1 MKTIDM
7 IEILKNTNGELKHL
21 NKPIKGCWINLVSPT
36 RSELHQLKSLIDI
49 PNDII
54 TSVKDKNEISS
65 IEKYKDNLFV
75 LVRVPKAREDLEYE
89 TVPIGIIKTNDYVI
103 TISYYDNEI
112 IEILKTKQIN
122 TVKQGQFGLHLLLT
136 STEAYMKYLGE
147 INKKVYNIRKE
158 LQRSMK
164 NKNLM
169 KLLDIE
175 KSLVYFNT
183 SLEANKRLVE
193 KMKRDKIFKK
203 QHTNLV
209 DDVMEEY
216 SQAIQMTKI
225 YSDILTGMMD
235 GFSSV
240 ISNKLNTTMRF
251 LTSVT
256 IILMLP
262 TLVSSIYGMNIS
274 LPLESHP
281 SAFVILMLGSIL
293 LAAIGIVFFWKSDM
307 L

>member
-1 MKTIDM
+1 M

-21 NKPIKGCWINLVSPT
+21 NKPVKGCWINLISPT
-36 RSELHQLKSLIDI
+36 RSELHQLKSIIDI

-75 LVRVPKAREDLEYE
+75 LVQVPKAKEDLEYE
-89 TVPIGIIKTNDYVI
+89 TVPIGIIKTNDCVI

-122 TVKQGQFGLHLLLT
+122 TVKQGQFGLQLLLT

-158 LQRSMK
+158 LQKSMK

-203 QHTNLV
+203 QYINLV

-216 SQAIQMTKI
+216 NQAIQMTKI
-225 YSDILTGMMD
+225 YSDILTGIMN

-281 SAFVILMLGSIL
+281 SAFIILMLGSIL
-293 LAAIGIVFFWKSDM
+293 LAAIGIIFFWKSDM

>member
-1 MKTIDM
+1 MKSISM

-21 NKPIKGCWINLVSPT
+21 NKPVKGCWINLISPT
-36 RSELHQLKSLIDI
+36 RSELHQLKSIIDI

-75 LVRVPKAREDLEYE
+75 LVQVPKAKEDLEYE
-89 TVPIGIIKTNDYVI
+89 TVPIGIIKTNDCVI

-122 TVKQGQFGLHLLLT
+122 TVKQGQFGLQLLLT

-158 LQRSMK
+158 LQKSMK

-203 QHTNLV
+203 QYINLV

-216 SQAIQMTKI
+216 NQAIQMTKI
-225 YSDILTGMMD
+225 YSDILTGIMN

-281 SAFVILMLGSIL
+281 SAFIILMLGSIL
-293 LAAIGIVFFWKSDM
+293 LAAIGIIFFWKSDM